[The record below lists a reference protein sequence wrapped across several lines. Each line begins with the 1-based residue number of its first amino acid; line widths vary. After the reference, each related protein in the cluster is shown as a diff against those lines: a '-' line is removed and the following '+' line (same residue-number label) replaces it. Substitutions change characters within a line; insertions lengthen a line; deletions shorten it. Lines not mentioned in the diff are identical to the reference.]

1 LRPTGGANPR
11 ALLLVGLL
19 VIAGATIML
28 AHPRHRALDVG
39 GGPRAAF
46 SAPSAPG
53 SPAPAAG
60 AASPAPSAAPRA
72 GSPAATAVR
81 IPEPDGA
88 GHVRV
93 PVTDVVPARVPAG
106 GVPTGWEKI
115 EFAGHDPS
123 IELIRDGRLALRLR
137 SDRNSFAV
145 HRDLVL
151 DVRQYPILTW
161 SWKVARLPTGGDVRD
176 PKHDDQAAQVY
187 VVFPRWPAPRTSS
200 AVIGYVWDTGAPVG
214 TSIHHPRAPNVR
226 IIVLESGPGRLDTW
240 LREQRNVAED
250 YKTLFGGQ
258 PPRAGKVALM
268 IDSNDTKSTA
278 EALFGDL
285 TFSRLPVSSQ

>member
-1 LRPTGGANPR
+1 M
-11 ALLLVGLL
+11 GLL
-19 VIAGATIML
+19 VIAGATIVL
-28 AHPRHRALDVG
+28 SNPRHRAFYLG
-39 GGPRAAF
+39 LPGTGGPRAAF
-46 SAPSAPG
+46 SAQSTPG
-53 SPAPAAG
+53 
-60 AASPAPSAAPRA
+60 APSSSPGAAPRG

-81 IPEPDGA
+81 IPEPDSTGR
-88 GHVRV
+88 VRV
-93 PVTDVVPARVPAG
+93 PIADVVPTRVPAD

-115 EFAGHDPS
+115 EFAGRDPS
-123 IELIRDGRLALRLR
+123 IELTRADGRLALRLR
-137 SDRNSFAV
+137 SERNSFAV

-176 PKHDDQAAQVY
+176 PGHDDQAAQVY
-187 VVFPRWPAPRTSS
+187 VVFPRWPAPRTAS
-200 AVIGYVWDTGAPVG
+200 AVIGYVWDSRAPVG
-214 TSIHHPRAPNVR
+214 TSIRHPRAPNVR

-268 IDSNDTKSTA
+268 IDSNDTKSAA
-278 EALFGDL
+278 EALFGEL

>member
-1 LRPTGGANPR
+1 
-11 ALLLVGLL
+11 LLLVGLL
-19 VIAGATIML
+19 VIAGATIVL
-28 AHPRHRALDVG
+28 SNARNGALYLG
-39 GGPRAAF
+39 LPGTGGPRAAF
-46 SAPSAPG
+46 SAQAPPGAPSP
-53 SPAPAAG
+53 SPG
-60 AASPAPSAAPRA
+60 AATRTGSSAA
-72 GSPAATAVR
+72 TIVR
-81 IPEPDGA
+81 IPEPDSA
-88 GHVRV
+88 GRVRV
-93 PVTDVVPARVPAG
+93 PITDVVPARVPAG
-106 GVPTGWEKI
+106 GVPTGWEMI
-115 EFAGHDPS
+115 EFAGRDPS
-123 IELIRDGRLALRLR
+123 IELNRIDGRLALRLR
-137 SDRNSFAV
+137 SERNSFAV

-161 SWKVARLPTGGDVRD
+161 SWKVVRLPTGGDVRN

-187 VVFPRWPAPRTSS
+187 VVFPRWPAPRTAS

-214 TSIHHPRAPNVR
+214 TSMPHPRAPNVR

-268 IDSNDTKSTA
+268 IDSNDTKSAA
-278 EALFGDL
+278 EALFGEL